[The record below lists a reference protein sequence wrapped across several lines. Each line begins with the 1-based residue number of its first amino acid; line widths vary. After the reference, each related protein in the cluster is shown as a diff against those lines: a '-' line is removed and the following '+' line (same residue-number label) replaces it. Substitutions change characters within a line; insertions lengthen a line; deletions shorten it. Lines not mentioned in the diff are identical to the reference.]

1 MTNICIDTMERMLR
15 AEGVNDDGLLEGLA
29 IFIKEEAGDSVF
41 KTMRQHLRITF
52 SPENATSTEL
62 KESMEWID
70 ENKDKNR
77 FMVGLHNWNLGNK
90 YSPLPGT
97 KGQRRPQAMFKFK
110 FLMRRLHSFSNC
122 ARTSATTLAH
132 GARSTLT

>member
-29 IFIKEEAGDSVF
+29 IFLKEEAGDSDF

-62 KESMEWID
+62 K
-70 ENKDKNR
+70 
-77 FMVGLHNWNLGNK
+77 
-90 YSPLPGT
+90 
-97 KGQRRPQAMFKFK
+97 
-110 FLMRRLHSFSNC
+110 
-122 ARTSATTLAH
+122 H
-132 GARSTLT
+132 GMDR